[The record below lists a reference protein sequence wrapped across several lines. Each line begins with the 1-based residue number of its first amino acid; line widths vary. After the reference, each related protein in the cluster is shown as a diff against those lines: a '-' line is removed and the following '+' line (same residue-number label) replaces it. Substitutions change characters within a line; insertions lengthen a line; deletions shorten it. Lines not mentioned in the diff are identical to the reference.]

1 MRGLD
6 NRHLVVIY
14 IGLATSCVFL
24 GIGITFLVLIIC
36 ARLDIDISTNLW
48 ILAIPAA
55 SSLILNVF
63 FIELYLRLRRR

>member
-6 NRHLVVIY
+6 NRHLVLIY

-24 GIGITFLVLIIC
+24 GIGITFVVLLVC
-36 ARLDIDISTNLW
+36 AHLGIDVSRNLW
-48 ILAIPAA
+48 ILTIPAA

>member
-6 NRHLVVIY
+6 NRNLVVIY

-24 GIGITFLVLIIC
+24 GIGITFIVLLVC
-36 ARLDIDISTNLW
+36 ANLGVDVSKNLW
-48 ILAIPAA
+48 VLTIPAA

-63 FIELYLRLRRR
+63 FIELYLKLKRR